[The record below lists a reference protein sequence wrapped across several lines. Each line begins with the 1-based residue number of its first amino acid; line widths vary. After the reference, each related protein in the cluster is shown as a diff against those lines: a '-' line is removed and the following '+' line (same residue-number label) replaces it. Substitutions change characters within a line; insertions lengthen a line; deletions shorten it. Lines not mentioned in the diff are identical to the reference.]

1 MRDPSL
7 TLAMIYLFSWTTLFS
22 IYVSSVDAC
31 FCLLLYLDT
40 GINGQ
45 LTPQQSTND
54 KQTTPFPERNDSSVT
69 QPQVG

>member
-40 GINGQ
+40 GING
-45 LTPQQSTND
+45 LWPQQSTND
-54 KQTTPFPERNDSSVT
+54 QQTTPFLERNDSSVT
-69 QPQVG
+69 QPQVD